1 MFSRATIRPFLL
13 AITWI
18 PVLMTAREF
27 VHVSQIKGKS
37 MRPTLNPNDNS
48 TDWVLVKLFR
58 PRHRERNDIILFRAP
73 SDPNVIYCKR
83 IKGLSNDALY
93 LDHKDMVANNK
104 SQLTLVP
111 NGHLWVEGDNTHSV
125 DSRSFGPISDGLVL
139 GKVLCV
145 IWPPERWGT
154 NLNRWVGRDI
164 LAPDTDA
171 ESN

>member
-1 MFSRATIRPFLL
+1 MSRKSILRTVLL
-13 AITWI
+13 TATWI
-18 PVLMTAREF
+18 PVVMTMREF

-37 MRPTLNPNDNS
+37 MRPTLNPNDDS

-58 PRHRERNDIILFRAP
+58 PRRRERDDIVLFRAP
-73 SDPNVIYCKR
+73 TDPNVIYCKR

-93 LDHKDMVANNK
+93 LDNDSMVRQDK
-104 SQLTLVP
+104 SHLTLVP

-125 DSRSFGPISDGLVL
+125 DSRSFGPISDGLVI
-139 GKVLCV
+139 GKVMCV

-164 LAPDTDA
+164 LANHD
-171 ESN
+171 SK